1 MNEFAG
7 KDASITTPQVDLDAI
22 WHLRAIE
29 RLATQRLAPE
39 TRALINEGAGD
50 SAAVR
55 ANCRAWQR
63 WAIRSRV
70 FRDVQACDTRQTALG
85 VPLSMP
91 VLIAPSGL
99 HGLIHTDAEAATA
112 RAAKGADT
120 VMILS
125 TSSSL
130 PMESVA
136 EQGGTWWFQL
146 YWGKDRR
153 LLQNLIER
161 AAAAGCRALCLT
173 LDFPVRPWLH
183 ETMRAGLAT
192 IANIEPAHGLAR
204 RAHLTADSSWDHD
217 PRLTWKDLTWLTGVS
232 SLPIVLKGVM
242 TAEDARVAVEHGAA
256 GIIVSNHG
264 GRALEEGLAT
274 AQVLQEIVA
283 AADGRV
289 EVFVD
294 GGIRSGSDVYKA
306 LALGA
311 RAVLLGRPVL
321 WGLALAGELGVRRVL
336 DIIHGELRSV
346 MGMAGAAALADIRL
360 ATVTRRDLGLIPD

>member
-1 MNEFAG
+1 VSADEECV
-7 KDASITTPQVDLDAI
+7 PPLDLDTF
-22 WHLRAIE
+22 WDLRAME
-29 RLATQRLAPE
+29 EAAKVHLAPE
-39 TRALINEGAGD
+39 IRTLVNEGAGD
-50 SAAVR
+50 SAGVR

-70 FRDVQACDTRQTALG
+70 LRDVQTCDAHQTALG

-91 VLIAPSGL
+91 ILIAPSGL

-112 RAAKGADT
+112 RAAKSADT
-120 VMILS
+120 IMVLS

-136 EQGGTWWFQL
+136 KEGATWWFQL

-153 LLQNLIER
+153 RLQSLIER
-161 AAAAGCRALCLT
+161 AATAGCRALCLT
-173 LDFPVRPWLH
+173 LDLPVRPWLH
-183 ETMRAGLAT
+183 KAMRAGLAT
-192 IANIEPAHGLAR
+192 IADIEPAHGLAR

-217 PRLTWKDLTWLTGVS
+217 SSLTWKDLTWLMEVS
-232 SLPIVLKGVM
+232 TLPIVLKGVM
-242 TAEDARVAVEHGAA
+242 TAEDARLAVDHGAA
-256 GIIVSNHG
+256 GIVVSNHG
-264 GRALEEGLAT
+264 GRALEEGMST
-274 AQVLQEIVA
+274 AEVLQEIIA
-283 AADGRV
+283 AVEGRL

-321 WGLALAGELGVRRVL
+321 WGLALGGDRGVRRVL
-336 DIIHGELRSV
+336 DIVHGELRSV
-346 MGMAGAAALADIRL
+346 MGMAGAASLADIHL
-360 ATVTRRDLGLIPD
+360 ESVIRR